1 VSTLPATAVL
11 VASLLY
17 LGLLFVIALLVDR
30 RAGRGIA
37 ASPTVY
43 ALSLAVYCTSWTFFG
58 SVGLAATQGVAFLP
72 TYLGPT
78 LMALLW
84 PALLVKCLR
93 IAKRDRLTTIADFI
107 ASRYGKR
114 RGIAALVALI
124 CVVGVL
130 PYIALQLKAV
140 AASFTLLTSGTAAF
154 EGGLFGDTALVI
166 ALVMALFTMIFGA
179 RHLDA
184 AERHAGLVAAIA
196 FESVIKLVAFLAV
209 GLFVVF
215 VLFDGVGDLFARAAA
230 DMRLQALWSFEA
242 SAGGWF
248 DWSLMIL
255 LSMAAIMLLPRQFQ
269 VAVVENVDEAH
280 VGRASWLFPLYL
292 LAINLFV
299 LPLACA
305 GVLLLGDG
313 VAADN
318 YVLALPM
325 QAGHGWLALLVFIG
339 GTSAATGMII
349 VETTALAT
357 MISNDLVLPGLLSRM
372 RGAAG
377 AHDLGRWLLLI
388 RRAAILLVVLLGY
401 LYFRIAGETRSLV
414 SIGLI
419 SFAAVAQL
427 APAFVGGLYW
437 RGGTRAGAYAGL
449 GLGALVWAWTL
460 LVPSAAQ
467 SGWLPSAWLE
477 AGPFGL
483 ALLCPQALFGLDALS
498 PIAHGVFW
506 SLSVNALAYVL
517 VSLSTTQDAH
527 ESAQAARFVDVM
539 RRGDAAQFALWR
551 GGVALPELQDLLVRM
566 LGPTRAEAVL
576 ADYRARRGG
585 EVDANDPALL
595 QHVEA
600 ALAGA
605 IGSASAR
612 ILVESIARESPLGID
627 DVMHILDE
635 TSQVIH
641 YSRELGRRTEEL
653 REANRRLQEVDRIK
667 DDFISTVTHELRT
680 PLTSIRAFSEILS
693 DNPGLDLAERQRY
706 LGIVTRE
713 TERLT
718 RLINQ
723 VLDFAKLEQGDVD
736 WQLEAVALNDVIHD
750 AANATA
756 QLFVDA
762 GVALDIEPV
771 DARIRVRADR
781 DRLQQVLLNL
791 LGNAVK
797 FAPRGQGRVQLV
809 AVANGREACVRVR
822 DNGPGIAVEDQA
834 VIFEKFRQSGSPL
847 TAKPAGTGLGLAISR
862 RIVERL
868 GGRIWVESQ
877 PGVGATFQFTVPLAI
892 EPGGVR

>member
-1 VSTLPATAVL
+1 MSTLSATSVLAV
-11 VASLLY
+11 SLLY

-93 IAKRDRLTTIADFI
+93 IAKRDRITTIADFI
-107 ASRYGKR
+107 ASRYGKN
-114 RGIAALVALI
+114 RGLAALVALI

-166 ALVMALFTMIFGA
+166 ALVMAVFTMIFGA

-184 AERHAGLVAAIA
+184 SERHAGLVAAIA
-196 FESVIKLVAFLAV
+196 FESVVKLVAFLAV

-215 VLFDGVGDLFARAAA
+215 VLFDGVGDLFTRAAA
-230 DMRLQALWSFEA
+230 DARLTPLWSFET

-269 VAVVENVDEAH
+269 VAVVENIDEAH
-280 VGRASWLFPLYL
+280 VARASWLFPLYL

-305 GVLLLGDG
+305 GVLLLGDS

-325 QAGHGWLALLVFIG
+325 QAGHDWLALLVFIG

-357 MISNDLVLPGLLSRM
+357 MISNDLVLPGLLHRV
-372 RGAAG
+372 RGAERAV
-377 AHDLGRWLLLI
+377 DLGRWLLLI

-401 LYFRIAGETRSLV
+401 LYFRIAGEAPTLV

-427 APAFVGGLYW
+427 APAFIGALYW

-449 GLGALVWAWTL
+449 SVGALLWAWTL
-460 LVPSAAQ
+460 LVPSAAH
-467 SGWLPSAWLE
+467 SGWLPGGWLD

-483 ALLCPQALFGLDALS
+483 ALLRPQALFGLDDLS

-506 SLSVNALAYVL
+506 SLSLNALAYVL
-517 VSLSTTQDAH
+517 VSLSTRQDAQ

-539 RRGDAAQFALWR
+539 RRGDAAQLPLWR
-551 GGVALPELQDLLVRM
+551 GGVALPELQDLLARM
-566 LGPTRAEAVL
+566 LGQVRAEGVL
-576 ADYRARRGG
+576 ADYRNRQGG
-585 EVDANDPALL
+585 AFDANDPGLL

-600 ALAGA
+600 ALAGS

-612 ILVESIARESPLGID
+612 ILVESIARESPLGIE

-641 YSRELGRRTEEL
+641 YSRELARRTEEL

-693 DNPGLDLAERQRY
+693 DNPELEVAERQRY

-736 WQLEAVALNDVIHD
+736 WQVEPVVLKDVIHD

-756 QLFVDA
+756 QLYVEA
-762 GVALDIEPV
+762 GVALDVEAI

-797 FAPRGQGRVQLV
+797 FAPRGRGRVQLAAGV
-809 AVANGREACVRVR
+809 AGNEACIRVR
-822 DNGPGIAVEDQA
+822 DNGPGIGTEEQA
-834 VIFEKFRQSGSPL
+834 VIFEKFRQAGSHL
-847 TAKPAGTGLGLAISR
+847 TAKPSGTGLGLAISR

-868 GGRIWVESQ
+868 GGRIWVEST
-877 PGVGATFQFTVPLAI
+877 VGAGAVFQFTVPLADGS
-892 EPGGVR
+892 GGAS

>member
-1 VSTLPATAVL
+1 MSTLSATAVL
-11 VASLLY
+11 AVSLLY
-17 LGLLFVIALLVDR
+17 LGLLFVIALVVDR
-30 RAGRGIA
+30 RAGRDLA

-93 IAKRDRLTTIADFI
+93 IAKRDRITTIADFI

-114 RGIAALVALI
+114 RGLAALVALI

-166 ALVMALFTMIFGA
+166 ALVMAVFTMIFGA

-184 AERHAGLVAAIA
+184 SERHAGLVAAIA
-196 FESVIKLVAFLAV
+196 FESVVKLVAFLAV

-215 VLFDGVGDLFARAAA
+215 VLFDGVGDLFTRAAA
-230 DMRLQALWSFEA
+230 DARLTSLWSFER

-280 VGRASWLFPLYL
+280 VARASWLFPLYL
-292 LAINLFV
+292 LAINMFV

-305 GVLLLGDG
+305 GVLLLGDA

-325 QAGHGWLALLVFIG
+325 QAGHDWLALLVFIG

-357 MISNDLVLPGLLSRM
+357 MISNDLVLPGLLHRV
-372 RGAAG
+372 RGAERAV
-377 AHDLGRWLLLI
+377 DLGRWLLLI

-401 LYFRIAGETRSLV
+401 LYFRIAGEAPTLV

-427 APAFVGGLYW
+427 APAFIGALYW
-437 RGGTRAGAYAGL
+437 RGGSRAGAYSGL
-449 GLGALVWAWTL
+449 SVGALVWAWTL
-460 LVPSAAQ
+460 LVPSAAH
-467 SGWLPSAWLE
+467 SGWLPGGWLD

-483 ALLCPQALFGLDALS
+483 ALLRPQALFGLDDLS

-506 SLSVNALAYVL
+506 SLSLNALAYVL
-517 VSLSTTQDAH
+517 VSLSTTQDAQ

-539 RRGDAAQFALWR
+539 RRGDAAQLPLWR
-551 GGVALPELQDLLVRM
+551 GGVALPELQDLLARM
-566 LGPTRAEAVL
+566 LGRARAEGVL
-576 ADYRARRGG
+576 ADYRNRQGG
-585 EVDANDPALL
+585 AFDANDPGLL

-600 ALAGA
+600 ALAGS

-612 ILVESIARESPLGID
+612 ILVESIARESPLGIE

-641 YSRELGRRTEEL
+641 YSRELARRTEEL

-693 DNPGLDLAERQRY
+693 DNPDLDAAERQRY

-723 VLDFAKLEQGDVD
+723 VLDLARLEQGEGE
-736 WQLEAVALNDVIHD
+736 WQIGDVALRELIHD

-756 QLFVDA
+756 QLFVEAGIALDVEAVDA
-762 GVALDIEPV
+762 G
-771 DARIRVRADR
+771 IRVRADR

-791 LGNAVK
+791 LGNAAK
-797 FAPRGQGRVQLV
+797 FAPRGRGRVQLS
-809 AVANGREACVRVR
+809 AVVNGRVVCIRVR
-822 DNGPGIAVEDQA
+822 DNGPGIAEQEQA
-834 VIFEKFRQSGSPL
+834 VIFEKFRQAGSHL
-847 TAKPAGTGLGLAISR
+847 TAKPSGTGLGLAISR

-868 GGRIWVESQ
+868 GGRIWVEST
-877 PGVGATFQFTVPLAI
+877 VGAGAVFQFSVPLADGS
-892 EPGGVR
+892 GGAS